1 MKKIGVHRKWTTVVM
16 GLVLAC
22 QLLTGTGF
30 FCAGLASHVSRPWVS
45 DRTASVDS
53 NAYVEDLS
61 EDTWNGAVSER
72 ESVPC
77 SCKKHKKCPTIPRS
91 ALTSYPVH
99 RFTGIECRL
108 KANCWDHVAPTTK
121 DYRFAMRGGPP
132 TVEWEVG
139 KPFPSSTPLA
149 ITCVLLI

>member
-1 MKKIGVHRKWTTVVM
+1 MKKIGAHKRWTTVVM

-45 DRTASVDS
+45 DRTAFVDS
-53 NAYVEDLS
+53 NASVEDLS
-61 EDTWNGAVSER
+61 EDARNCAVSER

-77 SCKKHKKCPTIPRS
+77 ACKKHKKCPTIPRS

-99 RFTGIECRL
+99 RFSEVERRLTGAC
-108 KANCWDHVAPTTK
+108 C
-121 DYRFAMRGGPP
+121 DYLSPYVKHHCFALRGGPP

-139 KPFPSSTPLA
+139 KPFASSTPLA